1 MKRSNL
7 LGALRFSG
15 LLLVAASVPTA
26 SAWPG
31 SQERAAPTV
40 GAAQEVP
47 RSGQEPSGAG
57 GKEAQPPAKPKV
69 EPTKQATGEEQV
81 PEELPV
87 PKLAGAD
94 EARNEM
100 IELFHQVEAKL
111 GEIDKLLYDAGA
123 GEALGDGVEDAG
135 IDRLLRD
142 AQQRSAAA
150 QQGIDRILELARQ
163 QRQQQQS
170 SSSGGGNSQQ
180 EGDSPLDQQ
189 QSGDPQQR
197 EKRPEGQ
204 APEPTEPEGQE
215 PHGGDPQQP
224 KQSPGDPTQ
233 RPGARPPSGA
243 KGSASQPGDD
253 RERWGELPE
262 QVRDVFR
269 VQGGSELPPRY
280 RDFIDSYYRRMSKR
294 P

>member
-1 MKRSNL
+1 MNRSIP
-7 LGALRFSG
+7 LGALRFAG
-15 LLLVAASVPTA
+15 LVLVAAGVSAA
-26 SAWPG
+26 SAWPVF
-31 SQERAAPTV
+31 AANASARVAPQS
-40 GAAQEVP
+40 GEPAPPP
-47 RSGQEPSGAG
+47 RDGEGRT
-57 GKEAQPPAKPKV
+57 QPPAKQKPA
-69 EPTKQATGEEQV
+69 PAKQDTGEKQEL
-81 PEELPV
+81 EELPM

-100 IELFHQVEAKL
+100 IELFHQVEAQL

-123 GEALGDGVEDAG
+123 GEALGDGVQDAG

-142 AQQRSAAA
+142 AQQRSASA

-163 QRQQQQS
+163 QRQQQQQS
-170 SSSGGGNSQQ
+170 SSSGGGKSQQ
-180 EGDSPLDQQ
+180 QGPSPLDQQ

-197 EKRPEGQ
+197 EKRPEGE
-204 APEPTEPEGQE
+204 APEQTQPEGEE
-215 PHGGDPQQP
+215 PQGGDPQQP
-224 KQSPGDPTQ
+224 KDSSGDPAQ
-233 RPGARPPSGA
+233 RQGARPPSGA
-243 KGSASQPGDD
+243 KGGASQPGDD

-269 VQGGSELPPRY
+269 VQGGSDLPPRY